1 MGVHAPY
8 NTPAEDRIQDR
19 PDNRPPGGED
29 QQALP
34 VDLTR
39 TAGLTTADEER
50 PRAEVGQTKSWW
62 IRGPSHALG
71 WSPAGQKRNPL

>member
-1 MGVHAPY
+1 MLHMIPPMEGPAAEERRLGVHAPY
-8 NTPAEDRIQDR
+8 NTPAEGRSQDR

-50 PRAEVGQTKSWW
+50 PRAEVGQTKSW
-62 IRGPSHALG
+62 
-71 WSPAGQKRNPL
+71 